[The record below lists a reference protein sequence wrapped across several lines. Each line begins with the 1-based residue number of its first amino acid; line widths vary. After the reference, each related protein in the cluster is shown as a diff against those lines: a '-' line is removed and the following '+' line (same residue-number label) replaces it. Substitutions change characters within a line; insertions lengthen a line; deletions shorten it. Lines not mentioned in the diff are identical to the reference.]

1 MLLYMKYVITNK
13 FKNLK
18 EKYLLFDFGFIF
30 IYLQLKNFNEN

>member
-13 FKNLK
+13 FKNLN
-18 EKYLLFDFGFIF
+18 EKYLQFGFGFIF